1 MREAERM
8 LGWRAFYTLLLY
20 LLLPAVLLRL
30 WWRGRTEPGYRR
42 HLRERFGRYP
52 VPPLAGCI
60 WIHAVSVG
68 ETHAAQPIVERL
80 LERHPGRPIVITH
93 MTPTGRAAGEQI
105 YGERVRRCYLP
116 YDFPATAARFLD
128 HFRPA
133 IGLVMETEVWPNTI
147 HTCRARAIPLY
158 LVNARLS
165 EKSAAG
171 YQRFRA
177 LSTQAFNALTGIAA
191 QSEPDAARLR
201 SLGARNVT
209 VTGNIKFDLE
219 PDPQLVE
226 RGLRW
231 RSRWGAARPVLL
243 LASTREGEEALLL
256 DVLGRMQMPGLLV
269 VIVPR
274 HPQRFEEVAAL
285 LAAGAMRYVR
295 RSSDPIVDPDTR
307 IVLGDSMGEMSA
319 YYAACDV
326 AFVGGSLRPFGAHN
340 LIEACA
346 LGKPVLI
353 GPSVYNFQEAVELGV
368 AAGAVIQVAD
378 AAAAANEA
386 GAMLNHPERARVVGE
401 AAARFAH
408 SHRGAVDR
416 LFALI
421 EGDLP
426 QR

>member
-1 MREAERM
+1 VIRSRCA
-8 LGWRAFYTLLLY
+8 YTLLLY

-30 WWRGRTEPGYRR
+30 WWRGRREPGYRR
-42 HLRERFGRYP
+42 HLAERFGRYP
-52 VPPLAGCI
+52 APPLAGCI

-80 LERHPGRPIVITH
+80 AARYPGRPIVMTH
-93 MTPTGRAAGEQI
+93 MTPTGRAAGEQL
-105 YGERVRRCYLP
+105 YGGRVRRCYLP
-116 YDFPATAARFLD
+116 YDFPATAARLLD

-133 IGLVMETEVWPNTI
+133 IGLVMETEIWPNTI
-147 HTCRARAIPLY
+147 SACRARAIPLY

-171 YQRFRA
+171 YQRVRA
-177 LSTQAFNALTGIAA
+177 LSLQTFNALTGIAA
-191 QSEPDAARLR
+191 VSESDAGRFR

-231 RSRWGAARPVLL
+231 RSLWGAARPVLL

-256 DVLGRMQMPGLLV
+256 DVLGRLDVPQLLT

-274 HPQRFEEVAAL
+274 HPHRFDEVAAL
-285 LAAGAMRYVR
+285 LAAGGIAYVR
-295 RSSDPIVDPDTR
+295 RSSDATPDAGTR
-307 IVLGDSMGEMSA
+307 VLLGDSMGEMSA

-326 AFVGGSLRPFGAHN
+326 AFIGGSLRPYGAHN

-353 GPSVYNFQEAVELGV
+353 GPSVYNFQEDVELGV

-401 AAARFAH
+401 AAARFAR

-426 QR
+426 PH